1 MFRNRLRLLLFPLI
15 GLLLAGC
22 AMSTERELPPP
33 REGNVRDVP
42 TFREFVAEY
51 QPTPEQLKQVYP
63 DITLVLPGDIATK
76 ELRMNNSRF
85 FAELD
90 EDGRIIDGRFQ

>member
-1 MFRNRLRLLLFPLI
+1 MPRISLRMLALPLI
-15 GLLLAGC
+15 GLLLVGC
-22 AMSTERELPPP
+22 ATSTDRELPPP

-42 TFREFVAEY
+42 TFREFIAEY
-51 QPTPEQLKQVYP
+51 EPTPDQLRQVYP

-90 EDGRIIDGRFQ
+90 EQGRIVDGRFQ